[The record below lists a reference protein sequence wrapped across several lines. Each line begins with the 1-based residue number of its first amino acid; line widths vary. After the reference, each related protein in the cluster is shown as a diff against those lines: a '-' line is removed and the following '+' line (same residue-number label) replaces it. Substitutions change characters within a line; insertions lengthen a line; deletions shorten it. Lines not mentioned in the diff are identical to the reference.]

1 MVDMMNITM
10 FEKSSIKVH
19 PYHIFGLNVA
29 RNWQNKFSGNL
40 NCGNLSC
47 GNLNFEDFI
56 RFDFKPNFKLLWLTI
71 WQQTY
76 CIHLL
81 LG

>member
-1 MVDMMNITM
+1 MADMMNITM

-19 PYHIFGLNVA
+19 PYYIFGLNVA
-29 RNWQNKFSGNL
+29 RNWQNKFCGNQNCGNL
-40 NCGNLSC
+40 NCD
-47 GNLNFEDFI
+47 DFI
-56 RFDFKPNFKLLWLTI
+56 RFDFKPNFTLLWLTI

-76 CIHLL
+76 CINLL